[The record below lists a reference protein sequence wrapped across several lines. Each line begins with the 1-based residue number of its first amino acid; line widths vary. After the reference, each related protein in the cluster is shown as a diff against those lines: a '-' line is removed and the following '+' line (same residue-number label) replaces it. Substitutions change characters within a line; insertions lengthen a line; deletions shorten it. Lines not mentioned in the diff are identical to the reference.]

1 MSGTPLLVFFTSRRS
16 GPARRMESLLA
27 HIARKERDTLRVKK
41 VDVDE
46 RPELAERFR
55 IAEVPSLALVKG
67 KRVVARLEGRSTA
80 PKIESMLE
88 RARRG
93 ARPSSDSS
101 RAITARPKSAA
112 RLPSITRWSNV
123 TETLPMR
130 RTTISPSRTTGRSAI
145 R

>member
-1 MSGTPLLVFFTSRRS
+1 LADDAQPLLVFFTSERS

-46 RPELAERFR
+46 RPDIAERFG
-55 IAEVPSLALVKG
+55 ISEVPSLALVKR

-88 RARRG
+88 AF
-93 ARPSSDSS
+93 
-101 RAITARPKSAA
+101 
-112 RLPSITRWSNV
+112 L
-123 TETLPMR
+123 
-130 RTTISPSRTTGRSAI
+130 GREAVA
-145 R
+145 